1 MRERERR
8 EKKAEEDRGK
18 EEGTRE
24 MTKLQDGG
32 EKRAKSTGK
41 ELTSIIGVGRAPED
55 DTDEK
60 R

>member
-24 MTKLQDGG
+24 MTKLQDEG

-41 ELTSIIGVGRAPED
+41 ELTSIIGVGRTPED